1 MSYESLRN
9 YALNYYLRYYPS
21 IKKFREKLLKKSLWD
36 EKIVNEILKS
46 MENVIVEKLVIE
58 SKIRLYIARN
68 KNLAYIKS
76 KLFEKGFE
84 KEELQKILQNNYN
97 LDETLLDADYLKR
110 KILDYKNKWKSRNY
124 IFQRL
129 FERKQDKDLINQI
142 LDQNYTKEDE
152 LENIKKEY
160 ENLTSNHTKSFSGTE
175 KNKIIEKLI
184 RKGFNYSEIKKV
196 IKKNS
201 IKNCFFC

>member
-1 MSYESLRN
+1 MSFEYLRN

-21 IKKFREKLLKKSLWD
+21 IKRFREKLFKKSWWD
-36 EKIVNEILKS
+36 EKTVDEILKS
-46 MENVIVEKLVIE
+46 MENIIVEKLVIE

-68 KNLAYIKS
+68 KNLSYIKS
-76 KLFEKGFE
+76 KLFEKWFE
-84 KEELQKILQNNYN
+84 KEEYEKILENNYN

-129 FERKQDKDLINQI
+129 FERKQDKDLINKI

-160 ENLTSNHTKSFSGTE
+160 QNLTSNYTKSFSGTE

-184 RKGFNYSEIKKV
+184 RKGFNYGEIKKV
-196 IKKNS
+196 I
-201 IKNCFFC
+201 